1 MESDTST
8 VLTETKNIFL
18 QNDSDSDTCFDLKR
32 DNDSEER
39 VFRNSST
46 ESENDS
52 GLDSGYDSD
61 EEIYIHWN
69 NLDKGFKEKI
79 LKLKNY
85 KDEKK
90 FLKEYNIGEIPLTYF
105 YLSKKVEEKEVEV
118 EVEDKEVEDKN

>member
-32 DNDSEER
+32 DNDSEEK

-52 GLDSGYDSD
+52 
-61 EEIYIHWN
+61 YIQTR
-69 NLDKGFKEKI
+69 
-79 LKLKNY
+79 
-85 KDEKK
+85 
-90 FLKEYNIGEIPLTYF
+90 P
-105 YLSKKVEEKEVEV
+105 
-118 EVEDKEVEDKN
+118 